1 MKIGVKQLTVMGVLT
16 ATAMIFSYIESLFAS
31 FIPVPGVKL
40 GLANAIILL
49 ALFTVGEWQALVI
62 GFVRVL
68 LSAILFG
75 NPMSL
80 CISACGFLLSFLF
93 MFLLKRSGRFSIIGI
108 SLGGGAAHNFGQ
120 LICVSIYM
128 NSFLMMRY
136 IFLFSLFGVL
146 TGLVTGFVCKLIYER
161 VKLYDWLS

>member
-62 GFVRVL
+62 GLVRVL

-108 SLGGGAAHNFGQ
+108 SLGGGAAHNLGQ

-146 TGLVTGFVCKLIYER
+146 TGMVTGFVCKLIYER